1 MTTLPR
7 LEDRLERVAGAATRV
22 EPAPYLR
29 WRAEW
34 ELGVGFMD
42 EDHRAL
48 AALLDALA
56 RRYGVR
62 DGLADGRPVPG
73 DPPGAQS
80 SLLADLAALADH
92 TRAHFE
98 REEEAMQ
105 REGFPDLPDHKS
117 EHDLLLAELTVLM
130 REIESAADQ
139 CIRADTLD
147 SLKDWLLG
155 HVLEMDREL
164 AAFLNRRSA
173 GG

>member
-1 MTTLPR
+1 
-7 LEDRLERVAGAATRV
+7 V
-22 EPAPYLR
+22 
-29 WRAEW
+29 EW
-34 ELGVGFMD
+34 ELGVAFMD
-42 EDHRAL
+42 DDHRAL

-56 RRYGVR
+56 RRYGAWE
-62 DGLADGRPVPG
+62 DLAGGRPIPDDTPAPG
-73 DPPGAQS
+73 S
-80 SLLADLAALADH
+80 NLLADLAALADH

-130 REIESAADQ
+130 REIESTANQ
-139 CIRADTLD
+139 CIDADTLD

-164 AAFLNRRSA
+164 AGFLNRRAA
-173 GG
+173 GD